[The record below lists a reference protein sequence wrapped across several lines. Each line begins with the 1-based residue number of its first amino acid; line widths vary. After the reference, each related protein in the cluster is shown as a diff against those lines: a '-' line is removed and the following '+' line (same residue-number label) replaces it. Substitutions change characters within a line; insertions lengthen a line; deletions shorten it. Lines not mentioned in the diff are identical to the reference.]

1 MNEAIIVDQEAALTV
16 ITLNRAEVLNAF
28 DWDSLNRLQA
38 AIAEFEADPSRK
50 AMIITGT
57 GEKAFSVGA
66 DLKDLKAMQQD
77 ETIEWCLLGSKV
89 FNAIARVPK
98 PVVAAVN
105 GYALGGGLELALAC
119 DFRIAAENASLG
131 LPEVTLGWIPGWGGV
146 KRLVEIIGPTRAK
159 EMLMFGSRIKAAE
172 ALSLGILNRVVPL
185 SDLMRDARQYAGT
198 LCEKNPMS
206 LAAIK
211 LMLQEHGSAVDSQDS
226 LLEAMAVSLLSKSDY
241 SLDKI
246 AAFENKSHRKKS

>member
-1 MNEAIIVDQEAALTV
+1 MIESIIVKKEADLTIV
-16 ITLNRAEVLNAF
+16 TLNRVKVLNAF
-28 DWDSLNRLQA
+28 DWTSLHHLQA
-38 AIAEFEADPSRK
+38 IVAEFENDASRK
-50 AMIITGT
+50 VMVITGA
-57 GEKAFSVGA
+57 GEKAFCVGA
-66 DLKDLKAMQQD
+66 DLKDLKAMSRD
-77 ETIEWCLLGSKV
+77 ETIEWCMLGSNI

-98 PVVAAVN
+98 PVVAVVN

-119 DFRIAAENASLG
+119 DFRIAAENAMLG
-131 LPEVTLGWIPGWGGV
+131 LPEVTLGWMPGWGGV

-185 SDLMRDARQYAGT
+185 PQLMGAAREYTGR

-211 LMLQEHGSAVDSQDS
+211 LMLQEHGSAVDSRDS
-226 LLEAMAVSLLSKSDY
+226 LLEAMSVSLLSKSDFA
-241 SLDKI
+241 LEKI
-246 AAFENKSHRKKS
+246 AEFDNKRR